1 MWDYTDKVRDHFLH
15 PRNVGEIKDP
25 DGVGE
30 VGSLACGDALKLMFK
45 LDEEKKIEDAKF
57 QTFGCA
63 SAIASSSALTEI
75 IKGMTLEEAENVT
88 NKDIAD
94 FLGGLP
100 QEKMHCSVMG
110 REALE
115 AAIADYRGVPLE
127 KKIELDGEV
136 VCNCFGVTDNEIK
149 RVIKDNSLKTVEDVT
164 NYTKAGGACGTCLPE
179 IEKILADAL
188 GEEKKEAP
196 VSAAPKPKL
205 TNIQKMQ
212 LIQETIERDIR
223 PSLRADG
230 GDIDLIDIEGDKV
243 IVAFRGV
250 CSHCPSSE
258 ITLKENIE
266 KKLKEFVTDEI
277 TVVEQA

>member
-1 MWDYTDKVRDHFLH
+1 MWDYTDKVRDHFLN
-15 PRNVGEIKDP
+15 PRNVGEIEAP

-30 VGSLACGDALKLMFK
+30 VGSLACGDALKFMFK
-45 LDEEKKIEDAKF
+45 LDNEKRKIAIAKF

-75 IKGMTLEEAENVT
+75 ILGMTVEEAERVT
-88 NKDIAD
+88 NQDIAD

-115 AAIADYRGVPLE
+115 AAIADYRGEAPAE
-127 KKIELDGEV
+127 KKELEGNI
-136 VCNCFGVTDNEIK
+136 VCTCFGVTDVELK
-149 RVIKDNSLKTVEDVT
+149 RVIKENNLKSIEDVT
-164 NYTKAGGACGTCLPE
+164 NFTKAGGACGTCHPDLA
-179 IEKILADAL
+179 KILAEVS
-188 GEEKKEAP
+188 GEAEKTLPAE
-196 VSAAPKPKL
+196 KPTKKL
-205 TNIQKMQ
+205 SNIKKMQ
-212 LIQETIERDIR
+212 LIQETIEREIR

-230 GDIDLIDIEGDKV
+230 GDIELIDIEGDKV

-258 ITLKENIE
+258 ITLKENVE
-266 KKLKEFVTDEI
+266 KKLKEFVTDDI
-277 TVVEQA
+277 IVVEE